1 MNNGLPPWGFFRRH
15 VFAMRLLPEA
25 GFFASTQGATEGD
38 QVEFEPWASRFGASG
53 SNRSEN
59 SNIGQFEAAK

>member
-1 MNNGLPPWGFFRRH
+1 
-15 VFAMRLLPEA
+15 MRLLPEA
-25 GFFASTQGATEGD
+25 GFFAGTQGATEGD
-38 QVEFEPWASRFGASG
+38 QVKFEPWASRFGASG